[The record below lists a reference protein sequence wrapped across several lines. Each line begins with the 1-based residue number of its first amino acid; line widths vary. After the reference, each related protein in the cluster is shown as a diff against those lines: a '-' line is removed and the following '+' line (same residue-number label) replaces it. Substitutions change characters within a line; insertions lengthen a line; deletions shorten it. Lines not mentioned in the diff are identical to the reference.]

1 MKKKLA
7 LVFAAAFVALSLSA
21 CGGEKQQ
28 AENNTQTQ
36 QNTTTQ
42 QQGENDKK
50 EDKKEGED
58 KAKGSSDS
66 AFNVEI
72 TDDLKAKAKEFS
84 VGMVTDTGGIDDKS
98 FNQST
103 WEGLN
108 KFKEVTG
115 AKVGYVQSNNEAD
128 YVPNLTTTA
137 DEDNDLV
144 IATGF
149 LFEDSVKKVATDKPD
164 TKFLIIDTPIT
175 DKPNVTSAS
184 FSAEEASY
192 LVGVAAAETAKAAG
206 KTKVGYL
213 GGGDFPLIQ
222 AFEAGYE
229 AGVKSVDDKMEIA
242 VEYVGGFSDA
252 GKGQSLASKMYDAG
266 AYVIFHAAGGAG
278 NGMIKE
284 AKDRRQNK
292 EEVWAIGVDKDQ
304 YADGI
309 YEGDKSVILT
319 SMVKRVDVAAFDI
332 SLKTLKGEFPGGKDN
347 LYNIANNGVGI
358 PEKNPNLSETVLK
371 KVEEARENIKS
382 GKVKVP
388 TVPSRLQKK

>member
-1 MKKKLA
+1 MQEMEEEMKKKLA
-7 LVFAAAFVALSLSA
+7 LLFAATLVAFSLSA
-21 CGGEKQQ
+21 CGGNNQQ
-28 AENNTQTQ
+28 S
-36 QNTTTQ
+36 
-42 QQGENDKK
+42 GENKD
-50 EDKKEGED
+50 
-58 KAKGSSDS
+58 AAQTDS
-66 AFNVEI
+66 AFNVEV
-72 TDDLKAKAKEFS
+72 TEEMKTAAKDFS

-103 WEGLN
+103 WEGLS

-128 YVPNLTTTA
+128 YIPNLTTAA

-149 LFEDSVKKVATDKPD
+149 LFEDSVKKVSADKPD
-164 TKFLIIDTPIT
+164 TKFLIIDQPIT
-175 DKPNVTSAS
+175 DRPNVTSAS

-229 AGVKSVDDKMEIA
+229 AGVKSVDEKMEIS
-242 VEYVGGFSDA
+242 VEYVGDFSDA
-252 GKGQSLASKMYDAG
+252 GKGQSLASKMYDEG

-284 AKDRRQNK
+284 AKGRRQNK

-332 SLKTLKGEFPGGKDN
+332 ALKTLKGEFPGGKDN

-358 PEKNPNLSETVLK
+358 PVKNPNLTEDVLK
-371 KVEEARENIKS
+371 KVEEAREKIKS
-382 GKVKVP
+382 GSVKVP
-388 TVPSRLQKK
+388 TVPSRLEKK

>member
-1 MKKKLA
+1 MKK
-7 LVFAAAFVALSLSA
+7 LVLKSVLVLGVILSVAS
-21 CGGEKQQ
+21 C
-28 AENNTQTQ
+28 
-36 QNTTTQ
+36 
-42 QQGENDKK
+42 KK

-164 TKFLIIDTPIT
+164 TKFLIIDQPIT

-242 VEYVGGFSDA
+242 VEYVGGCVFW
-252 GKGQSLASKMYDAG
+252 G
-266 AYVIFHAAGGAG
+266 
-278 NGMIKE
+278 
-284 AKDRRQNK
+284 
-292 EEVWAIGVDKDQ
+292 
-304 YADGI
+304 
-309 YEGDKSVILT
+309 
-319 SMVKRVDVAAFDI
+319 
-332 SLKTLKGEFPGGKDN
+332 
-347 LYNIANNGVGI
+347 
-358 PEKNPNLSETVLK
+358 
-371 KVEEARENIKS
+371 
-382 GKVKVP
+382 
-388 TVPSRLQKK
+388 SR